1 MVFSFIKEP
10 KKTISIN
17 NSYNKKTKELFI
29 TLLLMFV
36 SVVIVSIFIKGINL
50 FVTNLTNFS
59 FLDTIR
65 QQQNSISKQIPL
77 LVAIFIGP
85 FLEELIFRLPLK
97 LAIQNIR
104 IALSILAFYFYFDY
118 NCLSF

>member
-50 FVTNLTNFS
+50 FVTNFS

-65 QQQNSISKQIPL
+65 QQQNSNSKQIPL

-104 IALSILAFYFYFDY
+104 IALSILAFYFYY